1 MPYTKNEL
9 RDIGFYNQYIDKLRG
24 GYISRL
30 ITSALKKFRTDEN
43 VLQSFEDI
51 DGGLGI
57 EDASILNNP
66 TYSTLETELHR
77 RNLDIFDF
85 KTLGNIQVDVKQGVQ
100 YVIENTSCSIQT
112 ETQKQTRK
120 DQNSDALVDR
130 LINELMITE
139 IANPLPDDLKN
150 GDTITSDN
158 VDDVRKWL
166 IEGNQK
172 RPFPD
177 LQSFYAIGSEWRNVK
192 TKSQEV
198 IDSIPEGEPVD

>member
-77 RNLDIFDF
+77 RNLDTTDF

-100 YVIENTSCSIQT
+100 YVIETTSCSIQT

-166 IEGNQK
+166 IDGNQK